1 MMTLFWLLLAALLLL
16 ALLFV
21 WWPWLKKK
29 PQQPLLSEAAERNRQ
44 NVEIFKQRVGELE
57 QELARGNLDQGSFDD
72 LKQELELSLL
82 QEVDESSDSSTTAA
96 QQSSRNL
103 TLPIGLSILVP
114 CLSVF
119 LYLQLGASDKL
130 MLPPSQPSTAQSEE
144 GHQRADFEQQVE
156 QLQARLEAEPEN
168 PQGWFM
174 LGRSYLTLERYQ
186 DAYNAFSK
194 VAELVGEHAE
204 IISQKAQALY
214 FLNNNQLTAEVQ
226 ALVDQA
232 LELDPTD
239 PGTLGLVGMA
249 AYEAGQYPEAIAVWQ
264 TLFNSDNPDVNRDGL
279 QEAIDQAKGQL
290 AQQGIEYNPEA
301 LERAANTAADADS
314 TAGAVETSTASL
326 KVLVEVDS
334 KLKQGL
340 APETTVFVFAQA
352 VAGPK
357 MPLAAAKLQLRDLP
371 TMVTLDDSMAM
382 GPMAKLSSAEQVQ
395 IRAIVSRSGR
405 PGTEAGDIQG
415 GVSPVDVAGNEALI
429 KIMID
434 EVVQ

>member
-29 PQQPLLSEAAERNRQ
+29 PQQPFLSEAAERNRQ

-82 QEVDESSDSSTTAA
+82 QEVDESGDSSSITE
-96 QQSSRNL
+96 QSSTRNM

-130 MLPPSQPSTAQSEE
+130 MLPPSQPSSAQSGE

-186 DAYNAFSK
+186 DSYNAFSK

-214 FLNNNQLTAEVQ
+214 FLNDHQLTAEVQ
-226 ALVDQA
+226 ALIDRA

-239 PGTLGLVGMA
+239 PGTLGLIGMA

-264 TLFNSDNPDVNRDGL
+264 TLLNSDNPDVNRDGL
-279 QEAIDQAKGQL
+279 QEAIDQAKAQL
-290 AQQGIEYNPEA
+290 AQQGIEYNPETLA
-301 LERAANTAADADS
+301 RAANAPADADPS
-314 TAGAVETSTASL
+314 AGVADISSASL

-334 KLKQGL
+334 KLKEGL

-415 GVSPVDVAGNEALI
+415 GVSPVDVTGNDALI